1 MKNTF
6 IMKKIICEKI
16 VRIIKSKGNL
26 EKELNVVLEIDGKE
40 VSISGEPEDEYIAE
54 RVIEAL
60 DFGFPFSEAL
70 KIKKED
76 IMFEILNIKECTN
89 KKDFESV
96 RGRIIGKEGKAL
108 RTISSLGDCSI
119 ELSGNKLGIIGFAE
133 NMRPV
138 EEACKLLIKG
148 SKHAN
153 VYAYL
158 EKHRLEPIIDLG
170 LKEEK
175 KAKIKRI

>member
-1 MKNTF
+1 MR
-6 IMKKIICEKI
+6 KIICEKI
-16 VRIIKSKGNL
+16 ARIIKSKTNL
-26 EKELNVVLEIDGKE
+26 EKELNVTLNITGKE
-40 VSISGEPEDEYIAE
+40 VSISGESEEEYIAE

-60 DFGFPFSEAL
+60 DFGFPFAEAL

-76 IMFEILNIKECTN
+76 IMFEILNVKECTS
-89 KKDFESV
+89 KKDLESV
-96 RGRIIGKEGKAL
+96 RGRIIGKEGKAI
-108 RTISSLGDCSI
+108 RTISSLGDCAI
-119 ELSGNKLGIIGFAE
+119 ELSGNKLGIIGNCE

-148 SKHAN
+148 TKHAN

-158 EKHRLEPIIDLG
+158 EGHRPEPVIDLG

-175 KAKIKRI
+175 KTKKKK